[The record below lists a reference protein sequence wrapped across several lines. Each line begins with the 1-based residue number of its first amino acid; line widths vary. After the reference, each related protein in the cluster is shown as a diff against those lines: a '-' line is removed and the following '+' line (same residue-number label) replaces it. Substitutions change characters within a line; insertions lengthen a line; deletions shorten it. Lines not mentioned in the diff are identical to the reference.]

1 MDAPTVHERRWII
14 LGVLCFS
21 LLMVGIDN
29 TILNVALPRL
39 AEDLGAGT
47 SALQWIV
54 DSYVLVFAG
63 LLLTAG
69 TLGDR
74 FGRRRSLV
82 FGLFLF
88 GIGSALS
95 AFSTTAGQLI
105 GTRALMGFAAAFIM
119 PSTLSILTNVFTDAT
134 ERARAIAIWA
144 GFAGLGIA
152 IGPIAGGWLLEH
164 FWWGSVF
171 LINIPVVIVGA
182 VLAMLLVPE
191 SLDPAK
197 PRIDAVGSVLSIV
210 GLVALVW
217 SLIEAPGHGW
227 LSTTTLGGLLVA
239 GVVLGAF
246 IWWEGR
252 VAEPM
257 LDVDFFRRPRFSAGC
272 AGITISYFAL
282 FGSMFLVTQ
291 LFQFVLG
298 YSPLRAGVAMMPIAF
313 TVMIVAPL
321 SARIVERFGTKKV
334 VTTGMLLAALGLLTL
349 SRATAD
355 TSYVIIS
362 LDLVLLSLGMG
373 LIMPP
378 ATEAVMG
385 ALPIAKA
392 GVGSA
397 VNDATREVGG
407 ALGIAIFGSITASR
421 YSHAI
426 SEAFGDASMPQ
437 AARDAIEHS
446 IGGAMAVAER
456 AGGESGAS
464 LARVAQDAFI
474 DGFGI
479 SLVIASVIVALGA
492 VAIAISL
499 PARAMDEVPADVEE
513 ELSGLAAVEASS

>member
-1 MDAPTVHERRWII
+1 MDATTTHERRWII

-39 AEDLGAGT
+39 AEDLSAST

-82 FGLFLF
+82 FGLVLF

-95 AFSTTAGQLI
+95 AFSDTAGQLI

-171 LINIPVVIVGA
+171 LINVPVVIAGA
-182 VLAMLLVPE
+182 VLAVILVPE
-191 SLDPAK
+191 SFDPAR
-197 PRIDAVGSVLSIV
+197 PRIDVVGAALSVV

-227 LSTTTLGGLLVA
+227 LSSTTLGGLAVA

-252 VAEPM
+252 IDEPM
-257 LDVDFFRRPRFSAGC
+257 LDIDFFRRPRFSAGC

-349 SRATAD
+349 SRATGD
-355 TSYVIIS
+355 TSYLIIS
-362 LDLVLLSLGMG
+362 GDLVLLSLGMG

-385 ALPIAKA
+385 ALPAAKA

-407 ALGIAIFGSITASR
+407 ALGIAIFGSITASA
-421 YSHAI
+421 YTHQVSDVLAGTAMP
-426 SEAFGDASMPQ
+426 EA
-437 AARDAIEHS
+437 AADAIEHS
-446 IGGAMAVAER
+446 VGGAMLVAEEI
-456 AGGESGAS
+456 GGSSGAA
-464 LARVAQDAFI
+464 LAEVAQRAFV
-474 DGFGI
+474 DGFGV
-479 SLVIASVIVALGA
+479 SLVVAAVIVFVG
-492 VAIAISL
+492 AIAIALSL
-499 PARAMDEVPADVEE
+499 PARAMDEVPDDVEDE
-513 ELSGLAAVEASS
+513 PSEPVVVEAPA